1 MTKGNLVTLKA
12 HFIEPK
18 FAWGTYCTITVVLLD
33 KSSLH
38 MDTCLWNLIS
48 IEAFI
53 EMTLSQI
60 CQASFIPEP
69 VCSNESPKKR
79 TFILVVFTRWQFTFL
94 VFKVRSH
101 DGISNTCNLQILESC
116 STLKS
121 PFNLQQK
128 QQNTCLFS
136 LFAYQKR
143 DFCTTEETRMSTIK
157 KQSRLAKSLLHSV
170 ILKDN
175 SMSYPPPIPA
185 PFI

>member
-18 FAWGTYCTITVVLLD
+18 FAWGTYCTITVTNHHYTFTLL
-33 KSSLH
+33 KK
-38 MDTCLWNLIS
+38 
-48 IEAFI
+48 
-53 EMTLSQI
+53 
-60 CQASFIPEP
+60 EP
-69 VCSNESPKKR
+69 L
-79 TFILVVFTRWQFTFL
+79 FWWYAFTRWQFTFL
-94 VFKVRSH
+94 VFKIRSH
-101 DGISNTCNLQILESC
+101 DGILNTCNLQILGSC

-136 LFAYQKR
+136 LFACQKR

-175 SMSYPPPIPA
+175 SLSYPPP
-185 PFI
+185 FI

>member
-1 MTKGNLVTLKA
+1 
-12 HFIEPK
+12 
-18 FAWGTYCTITVVLLD
+18 
-33 KSSLH
+33 
-38 MDTCLWNLIS
+38 
-48 IEAFI
+48 
-53 EMTLSQI
+53 MTLSQI

-79 TFILVVFTRWQFTFL
+79 TFILVVFTKWQFTFL

-128 QQNTCLFS
+128 QQNTCLFP
-136 LFAYQKR
+136 LFACQKM
-143 DFCTTEETRMSTIK
+143 DFRTTEETRMSTIK